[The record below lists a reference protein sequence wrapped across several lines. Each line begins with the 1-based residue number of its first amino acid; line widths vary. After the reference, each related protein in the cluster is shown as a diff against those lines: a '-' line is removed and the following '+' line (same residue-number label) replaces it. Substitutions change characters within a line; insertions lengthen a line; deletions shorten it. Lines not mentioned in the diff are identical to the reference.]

1 MTMAEKASAVS
12 DVGTVRAAAGMQIKE
27 VECLFFSQE
36 YPPTNLPRWSG
47 GALTG
52 ATLALVRVTTEDGLF
67 GLGETYAG
75 NFAPEVVK
83 ELVAYFAPLVR
94 GKDPSAIAEI
104 WQDVY
109 SRILF
114 WGRSGIAVSVLG
126 GVELALWDLC
136 GKAVGK
142 PVVELLGGSRHS
154 SLPRYASGGLEQTDS
169 ELVDEMHLAGS
180 LDFSAVKMRG
190 GDTPESDVH
199 RFAIAREALPAQLG
213 LAIDA
218 VQGSAPVPWAIED
231 ALAVGREIEQYS
243 PLWFEEPAAPTDFG
257 GYARCRRELGIP
269 IAGGETATTLEE
281 FQAFLDHDA
290 LDIVQP
296 DVSHTGGIL
305 RVLQVAEAA
314 DAKGVK
320 MAVHSWLGAGS
331 VMGNY
336 HLAFAAPNAA
346 WLEFPT
352 QPNSFV
358 NELLAERLIV
368 KDGRVSPPSH
378 PGLGVLL
385 PDDFAE
391 RYPYRPGL
399 HYQFEDRRTRVAGG
413 TRAGKARRP
422 VELI

>member
-1 MTMAEKASAVS
+1 LEATAVN
-12 DVGTVRAAAGMQIKE
+12 DVGTVREAAGMRVKD
-27 VECLFFSQE
+27 VECLLFSQA
-36 YPPTNLPRWSG
+36 YPQDNLPRWSG

-52 ATLALVRVTTEDGLF
+52 ATLALVRITTEDGLF

-75 NFAPEVVK
+75 NFAPQVVK
-83 ELVAYFAPLVR
+83 ELVAWFAPLVC
-94 GKDPSAIAEI
+94 GKDPSEIAAI

-126 GVELALWDLC
+126 AVELALWDLC

-142 PVVELLGGSRHS
+142 PVVDLLGGSVHR
-154 SLPRYASGGLEQTDS
+154 SLPRYASGGLEQTDA
-169 ELVDEMHLAGS
+169 ELVVEMRLAGG

-190 GDTPESDVH
+190 GDTPESDAH
-199 RFAIAREALPAQLG
+199 RFAVARDALPDDMG
-213 LAIDA
+213 LALDA
-218 VQGSAPVPWAIED
+218 VQGSAPVAWPIEH
-231 ALAVGREIEQYS
+231 ALALGREIEQYS
-243 PLWFEEPAAPTDFG
+243 PLWLEEPAAPTDFA
-257 GYARCRRELGIP
+257 GYARCRRELNIP

-281 FQAFLDHDA
+281 FQAFFDHDA

-305 RVLQVAEAA
+305 RVRQVAVAA
-314 DAKGVK
+314 GAAGVK
-320 MAVHSWLGAGS
+320 VAPHSWLGAGS

-336 HLAFAAPNAA
+336 HLAFATPNAV

-358 NELLAERLIV
+358 SDLLAESLTV
-368 KDGRVSPPSH
+368 EGGRVSPPRL
-378 PGLGVLL
+378 PGLGITL

-399 HYQFEDRRTRVAGG
+399 HYHFEDRRSQDPEGLVA
-413 TRAGKARRP
+413 
-422 VELI
+422 VQE